1 MGPGSIT
8 TTSPL
13 PTMYVPVP
21 RYVNFEGLFAI
32 TRRMSG
38 DTCSHEP
45 YGTFSSAGTKGM
57 GIA

>member
-1 MGPGSIT
+1 
-8 TTSPL
+8 
-13 PTMYVPVP
+13 MYVPVP

-45 YGTFSSAGTKGM
+45 YCTFSSAGTKGM
-57 GIA
+57 GIT